1 MSVMRIFT
9 FILSIFIVGMVEMM
23 VAGIMNLMSN
33 DLHVSEAIIGQLVTL
48 YAITFA
54 VAGPILVKLTNRFS
68 PRMVLL
74 WALLTFVVGNIII
87 AIAPNFSILVIGRI
101 LSSAAAALI
110 VVKILALTAL
120 LTAPQHRGKMIGIVY
135 SGFSGANVFGVPI
148 GTVIGDLVGWRY
160 TFLFIVVISLF
171 VGILMYIYVP
181 KLSDHLSS
189 NTDTE
194 TGSNRSNVYSKVLR
208 PAEVTKYLGIT
219 FLLLVANSVT
229 FIYINPLILSGGHQL
244 SFVSIALLINGIA
257 GVIGTSMGGFLS
269 DKLTSKRWLVIATA
283 VFIVMMLI
291 LNMFLPGT
299 GLLLMIIFIWNIM
312 QWSTNPAVQSGI
324 IEHVEG
330 DTSQVMSWNMSS
342 LNAGIGIGG
351 IVGGLVV
358 SNLNVY
364 ATTYFSAAIA
374 LVAFILVISL
384 KNVAKYNKT
393 S

>member
-23 VAGIMNLMSN
+23 VAGIMNLMSS

-160 TFLFIVVISLF
+160 TFLFIVI
-171 VGILMYIYVP
+171 IRDR
-181 KLSDHLSS
+181 K
-189 NTDTE
+189 
-194 TGSNRSNVYSKVLR
+194 
-208 PAEVTKYLGIT
+208 
-219 FLLLVANSVT
+219 SV
-229 FIYINPLILSGGHQL
+229 
-244 SFVSIALLINGIA
+244 V
-257 GVIGTSMGGFLS
+257 
-269 DKLTSKRWLVIATA
+269 
-283 VFIVMMLI
+283 
-291 LNMFLPGT
+291 
-299 GLLLMIIFIWNIM
+299 
-312 QWSTNPAVQSGI
+312 
-324 IEHVEG
+324 
-330 DTSQVMSWNMSS
+330 
-342 LNAGIGIGG
+342 
-351 IVGGLVV
+351 
-358 SNLNVY
+358 
-364 ATTYFSAAIA
+364 
-374 LVAFILVISL
+374 
-384 KNVAKYNKT
+384 
-393 S
+393 